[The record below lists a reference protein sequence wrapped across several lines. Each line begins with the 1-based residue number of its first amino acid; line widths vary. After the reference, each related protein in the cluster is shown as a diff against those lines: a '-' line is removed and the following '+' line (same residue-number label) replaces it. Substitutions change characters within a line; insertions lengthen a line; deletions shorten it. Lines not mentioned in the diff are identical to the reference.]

1 MDGVDMN
8 EVGTTSA
15 VARSP
20 GGAPATGVVRAILL
34 GERIDTRG
42 LEDPVPLSTAPL
54 ALRCEPDGIV
64 VVFRYGVAVFFGVG
78 PGEERRFID
87 RLLPRVVDPYDP
99 PEIDELR
106 VTIRSDGEEQVSV
119 DGILTL
125 RDLSVERA
133 QLVADALGKSL
144 MLAHYEARI
153 ASIFDRIEPLA
164 ASLRRHGRPGAQ
176 GRFLLRHIGNVL
188 SVQHKMV
195 GRVETGEKP
204 EVLWDHPALE
214 RLYLRLADEYE
225 LRERDRALDRKLEV
239 ISRTVE
245 TLLDLVTQS
254 RNLRVEWY
262 IVGLIVLELA
272 LSVYVSVLK

>member
-1 MDGVDMN
+1 MN
-8 EVGTTSA
+8 EIGTASSA
-15 VARSP
+15 ARSA
-20 GGAPATGVVRAILL
+20 GGPATSVVRAILL

-42 LEDPVPLSTAPL
+42 LEDPEPLATAPL
-54 ALRCEPDGIV
+54 ALRCDPNGIAV
-64 VVFRYGVAVFFGVG
+64 LFRYGVVVFFEVS
-78 PGEERRFID
+78 PSEERRFID
-87 RLLPRVVDPYDP
+87 RLMPRVVEPYDP

-106 VTIRSDGEEQVSV
+106 VAIRADAEEQMGV
-119 DGILTL
+119 DGTLTL

-133 QLVADALGKSL
+133 QLVADALAKSL
-144 MLAHYEARI
+144 VLAHYETRI
-153 ASIFDRIEPLA
+153 ASVFDRIEPLA
-164 ASLRRHGRPGAQ
+164 ASLRRRGRPGAQ

-214 RLYLRLADEYE
+214 RLWLRLADEYE
-225 LRERDRALDRKLEV
+225 LRERERALDRKLDV

-262 IVGLIVLELA
+262 IVGLIVMELV
-272 LSVYVSVLK
+272 LSVYFSLFK

>member
-1 MDGVDMN
+1 MD
-8 EVGTTSA
+8 EVGTTS
-15 VARSP
+15 VAPRVAP
-20 GGAPATGVVRAILL
+20 AAPATSVVRAILL

-42 LEDPVPLSTAPL
+42 LEDPEPLATAPL
-54 ALRCEPDGIV
+54 ALRCEPNGIA
-64 VVFRYGVAVFFGVG
+64 VVFRYGVAVLFGVG
-78 PGEERRFID
+78 AGEERRFID
-87 RLLPRVVDPYDP
+87 RLMPRVVDPYDP

-106 VTIRSDGEEQVSV
+106 VALRPDAEEQMSV
-119 DGILTL
+119 DGMLTI

-133 QLVADALGKSL
+133 QLVADALAKSI
-144 MLAHYEARI
+144 MLSHYEARV

-164 ASLRRHGRPGAQ
+164 ASLRRRGRPGSQ
-176 GRFLLRHIGNVL
+176 GRFLLRHIGQVL
-188 SVQHKMV
+188 AVQQKMV

-245 TLLDLVTQS
+245 TLLDLMTQS

-262 IVGLIVLELA
+262 IVGLIVLELV
-272 LSVYVSVLK
+272 LSVYSLLK

>member
-1 MDGVDMN
+1 MESVLMS
-8 EVGTTSA
+8 EVGTTSSITRSA
-15 VARSP
+15 VS
-20 GGAPATGVVRAILL
+20 APATSIVRAILL

-42 LEDPVPLSTAPL
+42 LDDPRPLATAPL
-54 ALRCEPDGIV
+54 ALRCEPSGIA
-64 VVFRYGVAVFFGVG
+64 VVFRYGVAVLFQVS
-78 PGEERRFID
+78 PSEERRLID
-87 RLLPRVVDPYDP
+87 RLMTRVVEPYEP
-99 PEIDELR
+99 PEVDELR
-106 VTIRSDGEEQVSV
+106 VAIRPDAEEQIGV
-119 DGILTL
+119 DGTLTL
-125 RDLSVERA
+125 RDLAVERA
-133 QLVADALGKSL
+133 QVVADALAKSL
-144 MLAHYEARI
+144 VLAHYETRI

-164 ASLRRHGRPGAQ
+164 ASLRRRGRPGSQ

-214 RLYLRLADEYE
+214 RLYMRLADEYE
-225 LRERDRALDRKLEV
+225 LPERDRALDRKLEV

-262 IVGLIVLELA
+262 IVGLIVIELV
-272 LSVYVSVLK
+272 LSVYFSIFK

>member
-1 MDGVDMN
+1 MN
-8 EVGTTSA
+8 DVSTTTSA
-15 VARSP
+15 PRSAVA
-20 GGAPATGVVRAILL
+20 ALATSIVRAILL

-42 LEDPVPLSTAPL
+42 LEDPEPLATAPL
-54 ALRCEPDGIV
+54 ALKCEPSGIAV
-64 VVFRYGVAVFFGVG
+64 LFRYGVAVLFGVS
-78 PGEERRFID
+78 PSEERRFID
-87 RLLPRVVDPYDP
+87 RFMPRVVEPYDP

-106 VTIRSDGEEQVSV
+106 IVLRADAEEQMGV
-119 DGILTL
+119 DGTLTL
-125 RDLSVERA
+125 KDLSVERA
-133 QLVADALGKSL
+133 QLVADALAKSL
-144 MLAHYEARI
+144 VLAHYETRI
-153 ASIFDRIEPLA
+153 ASVFDRIEPLA
-164 ASLRRHGRPGAQ
+164 ASLRRRGRPGSQ

-188 SVQHKMV
+188 TVQHKMV

-225 LRERDRALDRKLEV
+225 LRERERALDRKLEV

-262 IVGLIVLELA
+262 IVGLIVMELV
-272 LSVYVSVLK
+272 LSVYFSVFK

>member
-1 MDGVDMN
+1 MN
-8 EVGTTSA
+8 EVITT
-15 VARSP
+15 
-20 GGAPATGVVRAILL
+20 APASRPGAVESNTSVVRAMLL

-42 LEDPVPLSTAPL
+42 LEDPKPLATAPL
-54 ALRCEPDGIV
+54 ALKCEPDGIAI
-64 VVFRYGVAVFFGVG
+64 VFRYGVAVFFGVS
-78 PGEERRFID
+78 PSEERRFVD
-87 RLLPRVVDPYDP
+87 RLMPRVVEPYDP

-106 VTIRSDGEEQVSV
+106 VTIRVDAEEQTGV
-119 DGILTL
+119 DGMLSL
-125 RDLSVERA
+125 RDMSVERA
-133 QLVADALGKSL
+133 QLVADVLGKSI
-144 MLAHYEARI
+144 MLAHYETRI
-153 ASIFDRIEPLA
+153 ASVFDRIEPLA
-164 ASLRRHGRPGAQ
+164 TSLQRRGRPGSQ

-204 EVLWDHPALE
+204 EVLWDHPSLE

-245 TLLDLVTQS
+245 TLLDLVTQTRS
-254 RNLRVEWY
+254 LRVEWY

-272 LSVYVSVLK
+272 LSVYLAIFK

>member
-1 MDGVDMN
+1 MN
-8 EVGTTSA
+8 DVETTSLA
-15 VARSP
+15 PRS
-20 GGAPATGVVRAILL
+20 APPAAAASVVRAILL

-42 LEDPVPLSTAPL
+42 LEDPKPLATAPL
-54 ALRCEPDGIV
+54 ALRSEPDGIV
-64 VVFRYGVAVFFGVG
+64 VVFRYGVAVFFGVS
-78 PGEERRFID
+78 PSEERRFID
-87 RLLPRVVDPYDP
+87 RLMPRVVDPYDP

-106 VTIRSDGEEQVSV
+106 VAIRPEAEDQIGV
-119 DGILTL
+119 DGTLAL

-133 QLVADALGKSL
+133 QIVADALAKNI
-144 MLAHYEARI
+144 MLAHYETRVA
-153 ASIFDRIEPLA
+153 AIFDRIEPLA
-164 ASLRRHGRPGAQ
+164 ASLRRRGQPGSQ

-188 SVQHKMV
+188 TVQQKMV

-204 EVLWDHPALE
+204 EVLWDHPSLE

-245 TLLDLVTQS
+245 TLLDLMTQS

-262 IVGLIVLELA
+262 IVGLIVLELV
-272 LSVYVSVLK
+272 LSVYSLLK

>member
-1 MDGVDMN
+1 MN
-8 EVGTTSA
+8 EVGTTSSA
-15 VARSP
+15 TRSAP
-20 GGAPATGVVRAILL
+20 GAPGTSVARAILL

-42 LEDPVPLSTAPL
+42 LEDPEPLATAPL
-54 ALRCEPDGIV
+54 ALRCEPKGIA
-64 VVFRYGVAVFFGVG
+64 VVFRYGVVVLFEVSPA
-78 PGEERRFID
+78 EERRFID
-87 RLLPRVVDPYDP
+87 RLMPRVVEPYDP

-106 VTIRSDGEEQVSV
+106 VAIRVDAEEQVGV
-119 DGILTL
+119 DGTLTL

-133 QLVADALGKSL
+133 QLVADSLAKSL
-144 MLAHYEARI
+144 VLTHYEARI

-164 ASLRRHGRPGAQ
+164 ASLRRRGRPGSQ

-214 RLYLRLADEYE
+214 RLYVRLADEYE

-245 TLLDLVTQS
+245 TLLDLVTQT

-262 IVGLIVLELA
+262 IVGLIVMELV
-272 LSVYVSVLK
+272 LSVYISVFK

>member
-1 MDGVDMN
+1 MN
-8 EVGTTSA
+8 EVITT
-15 VARSP
+15 
-20 GGAPATGVVRAILL
+20 APASRPGAVESNTSVVRAMLL

-42 LEDPVPLSTAPL
+42 LEDPKPLATAPL
-54 ALRCEPDGIV
+54 ALKCEPDGIAI
-64 VVFRYGVAVFFGVG
+64 VFRYGVAVFFGVS
-78 PGEERRFID
+78 PSEERRFVD
-87 RLLPRVVDPYDP
+87 RLMPRVVEPYDP

-106 VTIRSDGEEQVSV
+106 VTIRVDADEQTGV
-119 DGILTL
+119 DGMLSL
-125 RDLSVERA
+125 RDMSVERA
-133 QLVADALGKSL
+133 QLVADVLGKSI
-144 MLAHYEARI
+144 MLAHYETRI
-153 ASIFDRIEPLA
+153 ASVFDRIEPLA
-164 ASLRRHGRPGAQ
+164 TSLQRRGRPGSQ

-204 EVLWDHPALE
+204 EVLWDHPSLE

-245 TLLDLVTQS
+245 TLLDLVTQTRS
-254 RNLRVEWY
+254 LRVEWY

-272 LSVYVSVLK
+272 LSVYLAIFK

>member
-1 MDGVDMN
+1 MN
-8 EVGTTSA
+8 EIGTTNS
-15 VARSP
+15 VARSAL
-20 GGAPATGVVRAILL
+20 GAPATSIVRAILL

-42 LEDPVPLSTAPL
+42 LEDPEPLATAPL
-54 ALRCEPDGIV
+54 ALRCEPSGIAV
-64 VVFRYGVAVFFGVG
+64 LFRYGVVALFEVS
-78 PGEERRFID
+78 PSEERRFID
-87 RLLPRVVDPYDP
+87 RLMPRVIEPYDP

-106 VTIRSDGEEQVSV
+106 VAIRADAEEQMGV
-119 DGILTL
+119 DGTLTL

-133 QLVADALGKSL
+133 QLVADALAKSL
-144 MLAHYEARI
+144 VLAHYETRI
-153 ASIFDRIEPLA
+153 AAVFDRIEPLA
-164 ASLRRHGRPGAQ
+164 ASLRRRGRPGAQ

-214 RLYLRLADEYE
+214 RLYIRLADEYE
-225 LRERDRALDRKLEV
+225 LRERERALERKLEV

-245 TLLDLVTQS
+245 TLLDLVTQN

-262 IVGLIVLELA
+262 IVGLIVIEVV
-272 LSVYVSVLK
+272 LSIYFSVFK

>member
-1 MDGVDMN
+1 MN
-8 EVGTTSA
+8 EIGTTSS
-15 VARSP
+15 VARSAV
-20 GGAPATGVVRAILL
+20 GAAASSVVRAILL

-42 LEDPVPLSTAPL
+42 LEDPEPLATAPL
-54 ALRCEPDGIV
+54 ALRCEPTGIAV
-64 VVFRYGVAVFFGVG
+64 LFRYGVVVFFEVG
-78 PGEERRFID
+78 PSEERRFVD
-87 RLLPRVVDPYDP
+87 RLMPRVIEPYDP

-106 VTIRSDGEEQVSV
+106 VAIRADAEEQIGV
-119 DGILTL
+119 DGTLTL

-133 QLVADALGKSL
+133 QLVADALAKSL
-144 MLAHYEARI
+144 VLAHYVTRFASVCARI
-153 ASIFDRIEPLA
+153 APRA
-164 ASLRRHGRPGAQ
+164 ASWGRRGRPGAQ

-214 RLYLRLADEYE
+214 RLYIRLADEYE
-225 LRERDRALDRKLEV
+225 LRERERALDRKLDV

-245 TLLDLVTQS
+245 TLLDLVTQN

-262 IVGLIVLELA
+262 IVGLIVIEVV
-272 LSVYVSVLK
+272 LSVYFSVFK

>member
-1 MDGVDMN
+1 MN
-8 EVGTTSA
+8 DVGTTTSAPRSA
-15 VARSP
+15 V
-20 GGAPATGVVRAILL
+20 GAPATSIGRAILL

-42 LEDPVPLSTAPL
+42 LEDPEPLATAPL
-54 ALRCEPDGIV
+54 ALKCEPSGIAV
-64 VVFRYGVAVFFGVG
+64 LFRYGVAVLFGVS
-78 PGEERRFID
+78 PSEERRFID
-87 RLLPRVVDPYDP
+87 RFMPRVVEPYDP

-106 VTIRSDGEEQVSV
+106 IVLRADAEEQMGV
-119 DGILTL
+119 DGTLTL
-125 RDLSVERA
+125 KDLSVERA
-133 QLVADALGKSL
+133 QLVADALAKSL
-144 MLAHYEARI
+144 VLAHYETRI
-153 ASIFDRIEPLA
+153 ASVFDRIEPLA
-164 ASLRRHGRPGAQ
+164 ASLRRRGRPGSQ

-188 SVQHKMV
+188 TVQHKMV

-225 LRERDRALDRKLEV
+225 LRERERALDRKLEV

-262 IVGLIVLELA
+262 IVGLIVMELV
-272 LSVYVSVLK
+272 LSVYFSVFK

>member
-1 MDGVDMN
+1 MN
-8 EVGTTSA
+8 EVATTTAVPRSA
-15 VARSP
+15 AP
-20 GGAPATGVVRAILL
+20 APATSVIRAILL

-42 LEDPVPLSTAPL
+42 LEDPEPLATAPL
-54 ALRCEPDGIV
+54 ALKCEPDGIV
-64 VVFRYGVAVFFGVG
+64 VVFRYGVAVFFGVS
-78 PGEERRFID
+78 PSEERRFID
-87 RLLPRVVDPYDP
+87 RLMPRVVEPYDP

-106 VTIRSDGEEQVSV
+106 VAVRSDAEEQMSV
-119 DGILTL
+119 DGTLTL

-133 QLVADALGKSL
+133 QLVADALAKSM
-144 MLAHYEARI
+144 MLAHYETRVAT
-153 ASIFDRIEPLA
+153 IFDRIEPLA
-164 ASLRRHGRPGAQ
+164 ASLRRRGRPGSQ

-188 SVQHKMV
+188 TVQHKMV

-225 LRERDRALDRKLEV
+225 LRERDRALDRKLDV

-262 IVGLIVLELA
+262 IVGLIVLELV
-272 LSVYVSVLK
+272 LSIYFSVFK

>member
-1 MDGVDMN
+1 MN
-8 EVGTTSA
+8 EIGTTNS
-15 VARSP
+15 VARSAVD
-20 GGAPATGVVRAILL
+20 APATSVVRAILL

-42 LEDPVPLSTAPL
+42 LEDPEPLATAPL
-54 ALRCEPDGIV
+54 ALRCEPSGIAV
-64 VVFRYGVAVFFGVG
+64 LFRYGVVALFEVS
-78 PGEERRFID
+78 PSEERRFID
-87 RLLPRVVDPYDP
+87 RLVPRVIEPYDP

-106 VTIRSDGEEQVSV
+106 VAIRADAEEQMGV
-119 DGILTL
+119 DGTLTL

-133 QLVADALGKSL
+133 QLVADALAKSL
-144 MLAHYEARI
+144 VLAHYETRI
-153 ASIFDRIEPLA
+153 ASVFDRIEPLA
-164 ASLRRHGRPGAQ
+164 ASLRRRGRPGAQ

-214 RLYLRLADEYE
+214 RLYIRLADEYE
-225 LRERDRALDRKLEV
+225 LRERERALERKLEV

-245 TLLDLVTQS
+245 TLLDLVTQN

-262 IVGLIVLELA
+262 IVGLIVIEVV
-272 LSVYVSVLK
+272 LSIYFSVFK

>member
-1 MDGVDMN
+1 MN
-8 EVGTTSA
+8 EVITT
-15 VARSP
+15 
-20 GGAPATGVVRAILL
+20 APASRPGAVESNTSVVRAMLL

-42 LEDPVPLSTAPL
+42 LEDPKPLATAPL
-54 ALRCEPDGIV
+54 ALKCEPDGIAI
-64 VVFRYGVAVFFGVG
+64 VFRYGVAVFFGVS
-78 PGEERRFID
+78 PSEERRFVD
-87 RLLPRVVDPYDP
+87 RLMPRVVEPYDP

-106 VTIRSDGEEQVSV
+106 VTIRVDAEEQTGV
-119 DGILTL
+119 DGMLSL
-125 RDLSVERA
+125 RDISVERA
-133 QLVADALGKSL
+133 QLVADVLGKSI
-144 MLAHYEARI
+144 MLAHYETRI
-153 ASIFDRIEPLA
+153 ASVFDRIEPLA
-164 ASLRRHGRPGAQ
+164 TSLQRRGRPGSQ

-204 EVLWDHPALE
+204 EVLWDHPSLE

-245 TLLDLVTQS
+245 TLLDLVTQTRS
-254 RNLRVEWY
+254 LRVEWY

-272 LSVYVSVLK
+272 LSVYLAIFK

>member
-1 MDGVDMN
+1 MN
-8 EVGTTSA
+8 EISTTNS
-15 VARSP
+15 VARSAL
-20 GGAPATGVVRAILL
+20 GAPATSVVRAILL

-42 LEDPVPLSTAPL
+42 LEDPEPLATAPL
-54 ALRCEPDGIV
+54 ALRCEPSGIAV
-64 VVFRYGVAVFFGVG
+64 LFRYGVVALFEVS
-78 PGEERRFID
+78 PSEERRFID
-87 RLLPRVVDPYDP
+87 RLMPRVIEPYDP

-106 VTIRSDGEEQVSV
+106 VAIRADAEEQMGV
-119 DGILTL
+119 DGTLTL

-133 QLVADALGKSL
+133 QLVADALAKSL
-144 MLAHYEARI
+144 VLAHYETRI
-153 ASIFDRIEPLA
+153 AAVFDRIEPLA
-164 ASLRRHGRPGAQ
+164 ASLRRRGRPGAQ

-214 RLYLRLADEYE
+214 RLYIRLADEYE
-225 LRERDRALDRKLEV
+225 LRERERALERKLEV

-245 TLLDLVTQS
+245 TLLDLVTQN

-262 IVGLIVLELA
+262 IVGLIVIEVV
-272 LSVYVSVLK
+272 LSIYFSVFK

>member
-1 MDGVDMN
+1 MSEIVTAGAATR
-8 EVGTTSA
+8 GA
-15 VARSP
+15 P
-20 GGAPATGVVRAILL
+20 GGPATSVVRAILL

-42 LEDPVPLSTAPL
+42 LEDPEPLATAPL
-54 ALRCEPDGIV
+54 ALKVEPKGIAV
-64 VVFRYGVAVFFGVG
+64 LFRYGVAVLFEVS
-78 PGEERRFID
+78 PSEERRFID
-87 RLLPRVVDPYDP
+87 RLMPRVVEPYDP

-106 VTIRSDGEEQVSV
+106 VSIRPEAEEQMGV
-119 DGILTL
+119 DGTLTL

-133 QLVADALGKSL
+133 QVVADSLAKSL
-144 MLAHYEARI
+144 MLAHYETRI
-153 ASIFDRIEPLA
+153 ASVFDRIEPLA
-164 ASLRRHGRPGAQ
+164 ASLRRRGRPGAQ

-188 SVQHKMV
+188 TVQQKMV

-225 LRERDRALDRKLEV
+225 LRERDRALDRKLDV

-262 IVGLIVLELA
+262 IVGLIVTELV
-272 LSVYVSVLK
+272 LSVYFSVFK

>member
-1 MDGVDMN
+1 MESARMN
-8 EVGTTSA
+8 EVGTTSSITRSA
-15 VARSP
+15 VST
-20 GGAPATGVVRAILL
+20 PATSIVRALLL

-42 LEDPVPLSTAPL
+42 LDDPKPLATAPL
-54 ALRCEPDGIV
+54 ALRCEPSGIA
-64 VVFRYGVAVFFGVG
+64 VVFRYGVVVLFLVS
-78 PGEERRFID
+78 PSEERRLID
-87 RLLPRVVDPYDP
+87 RLMTRVVEPYES
-99 PEIDELR
+99 PEVDELR
-106 VTIRSDGEEQVSV
+106 VAIRGDAEEQIGV
-119 DGILTL
+119 DGTLTL
-125 RDLSVERA
+125 RDLAVERA
-133 QLVADALGKSL
+133 QVVADALAKSL
-144 MLAHYEARI
+144 VLAHYETRI

-164 ASLRRHGRPGAQ
+164 ASLRRRGRPGSQ

-214 RLYLRLADEYE
+214 RLYMRLADEYE
-225 LRERDRALDRKLEV
+225 LPERDRALDRKFEV

-262 IVGLIVLELA
+262 IVGLIVIELV
-272 LSVYVSVLK
+272 LSVYFSIFK

>member
-1 MDGVDMN
+1 MPPGDVIEGAAFHARALLL
-8 EVGTTSA
+8 GTRLDLRGWPESETLARIPLA
-15 VARSP
+15 VRVP
-20 GGAPATGVVRAILL
+20 GG
-34 GERIDTRG
+34 
-42 LEDPVPLSTAPL
+42 
-54 ALRCEPDGIV
+54 GIAV
-64 VVFRYGVAVFFGVG
+64 LFRYGVAVLFEVS
-78 PGEERRFID
+78 PSEERRFID
-87 RLLPRVVDPYDP
+87 RLMPRVVEPYDP

-106 VTIRSDGEEQVSV
+106 VAIRPEAEEQMGV
-119 DGILTL
+119 DGTLTL

-133 QLVADALGKSL
+133 QVVADSLAKSL
-144 MLAHYEARI
+144 MLAHYETRI
-153 ASIFDRIEPLA
+153 ASVFDRIEPLA
-164 ASLRRHGRPGAQ
+164 ASLRRRGRPGAQ

-188 SVQHKMV
+188 TVQQKMV

-225 LRERDRALDRKLEV
+225 LRERDRALDRKLDV

-262 IVGLIVLELA
+262 IVGLIVMELV
-272 LSVYVSVLK
+272 LSVYFSVFK

>member
-1 MDGVDMN
+1 MN
-8 EVGTTSA
+8 EIGTTNS
-15 VARSP
+15 VARSAL
-20 GGAPATGVVRAILL
+20 GAPATSIVRAILL

-42 LEDPVPLSTAPL
+42 LEDPEPLATAPL
-54 ALRCEPDGIV
+54 ALRCEPSGIAV
-64 VVFRYGVAVFFGVG
+64 LFRYGVVALFEVS
-78 PGEERRFID
+78 PSEERRFID
-87 RLLPRVVDPYDP
+87 RLMPRVIEPYDP

-106 VTIRSDGEEQVSV
+106 VAIRADAEEQMGV
-119 DGILTL
+119 DGTLTL

-133 QLVADALGKSL
+133 QLVADALAKSL
-144 MLAHYEARI
+144 VLAHYETRI
-153 ASIFDRIEPLA
+153 AAVFDRIEPLA
-164 ASLRRHGRPGAQ
+164 ASLRRRGRPGAQ

-214 RLYLRLADEYE
+214 RLYIRLADEYE
-225 LRERDRALDRKLEV
+225 LRERERALERKLEV

-245 TLLDLVTQS
+245 TLLDLVTQN

-262 IVGLIVLELA
+262 IVGLIVLEVV
-272 LSVYVSVLK
+272 LSIYFSVFK

>member
-1 MDGVDMN
+1 MN
-8 EVGTTSA
+8 EVGTTSIA
-15 VARSP
+15 TRSP
-20 GGAPATGVVRAILL
+20 PATPTTSVVRAILL

-42 LEDPVPLSTAPL
+42 LEDPKPLATAPL
-54 ALRCEPDGIV
+54 ALKCEPDGIA
-64 VVFRYGVAVFFGVG
+64 VVFRYGVAVFFGVS
-78 PGEERRFID
+78 PSEERRFID
-87 RLLPRVVDPYDP
+87 RLMPRVVEPYDP

-106 VTIRSDGEEQVSV
+106 VTIRPEAEEQTSV
-119 DGILTL
+119 DGTLSL
-125 RDLSVERA
+125 RDMSVERA
-133 QLVADALGKSL
+133 QLVADALGKSI
-144 MLAHYEARI
+144 MLAHYETRI
-153 ASIFDRIEPLA
+153 ASTFDRIEPLA
-164 ASLRRHGRPGAQ
+164 ASLRRRGRPGSE

-204 EVLWDHPALE
+204 EVLWDHPSLE

-254 RNLRVEWY
+254 RSLRVEWY

-272 LSVYVSVLK
+272 LSIYLAIFK